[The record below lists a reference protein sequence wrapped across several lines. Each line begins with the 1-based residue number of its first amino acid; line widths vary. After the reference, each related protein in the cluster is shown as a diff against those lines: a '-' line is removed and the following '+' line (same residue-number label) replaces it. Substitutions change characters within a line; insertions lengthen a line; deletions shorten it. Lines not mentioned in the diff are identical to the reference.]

1 MSLLSDKTYGV
12 VKSYGIKGTLLTS
25 PALETLAEAKDL
37 DDLVNRLRGTI
48 YAEFVTKLEKPFHPG
63 DIDFTFRKHLS
74 FVHNSLIKSMPN
86 SDILRAYYMKYISWN
101 LKTILKGKALG
112 KTYDE
117 IIRYVDL
124 YTEEL
129 IGRRDLVVKALA
141 TKNLAESVEILKNS
155 EFGEETQSALNIF
168 IEKNNVQIFDTFI
181 DKAFFSN
188 IIKTYKKK
196 LKRGERKTS
205 QSIIAIDIDSYN
217 ILAVLRAKTWQ
228 LSTSQT
234 RDLIIEPI
242 FNISI
247 DTLDNMIE
255 LDSISQ
261 AVKLVENTD
270 YRTILQ
276 EAPTEKET
284 ISKLETAFQILSYQ
298 KAKRPFLWDI
308 FSISTALGIIKLKEL
323 EIRNL
328 SSITFGV
335 EQKIGAQRIIEK
347 LITLK

>member
-48 YAEFVTKLEKPFHPG
+48 YGEFVTKLEKPFHPN
-63 DIDFTFRKHLS
+63 DLDFAFRKHLS
-74 FVHNSLIKSMPN
+74 FIHNSLIKSMPN

-117 IIRYVDL
+117 IAGYVDL
-124 YTEEL
+124 YAEEL
-129 IGRRDLVVKALA
+129 IGRRDLVIKALA
-141 TKNLAESVEILKNS
+141 TKNLVESIEILKNS
-155 EFGEETQSALNIF
+155 EFGEETQLALNIF
-168 IEKNNVQIFDTFI
+168 NEKNNIQIFDTFI
-181 DKAFFSN
+181 DKAFFNN

-196 LKRGERKTS
+196 LKRGERKTT

-228 LSTSQT
+228 LPPSQT

-247 DTLDNMIE
+247 DTLDDMIE

-261 AVKLVENTD
+261 AVKLLENTD

-308 FSISTALGIIKLKEL
+308 FSISAALGIIKLKEL
-323 EIRNL
+323 ETRNL
-328 SSITFGV
+328 SSIAFGV
-335 EQKIGAQRIIEK
+335 EQKIGVQRIIEK
-347 LITLK
+347 IITLK